1 MNNMGIGQL
10 LSRFNGFMQNPA
22 QMLQQMGL
30 PADALKNPQAT
41 IQQLMNSGK
50 MNQQQYN
57 QLQQMANSITQNP
70 AFAQMFG
77 KK

>member
-50 MNQQQYN
+50 MNQQQFN

>member
-10 LSRFNGFMQNPA
+10 LARFNGFMQNPA

-41 IQQLMNSGK
+41 VQQLMNTGK
-50 MNQQQYN
+50 LNQQQFN

>member
-41 IQQLMNSGK
+41 VQQLMNTGK
-50 MNQQQYN
+50 LNQQQFN

>member
-10 LSRFNGFMQNPA
+10 LSRFSGFIQNPA

>member
-1 MNNMGIGQL
+1 MNNMSIGQL
-10 LSRFNGFMQNPA
+10 LSRFSGFVQNPG

-50 MNQQQYN
+50 MNQQQYT
-57 QLQQMANSITQNP
+57 ACSFRPTNP
-70 AFAQMFG
+70 G
-77 KK
+77 CHPER

>member
-22 QMLQQMGL
+22 QILQQMGL

-41 IQQLMNSGK
+41 VQQLMNTGK
-50 MNQQQYN
+50 LNQQQFN

>member
-22 QMLQQMGL
+22 QLLQQMGL

-41 IQQLMNSGK
+41 VQQLMNTGK
-50 MNQQQYN
+50 LNQQQFN

>member
-1 MNNMGIGQL
+1 MNNMGIGQIL
-10 LSRFNGFMQNPA
+10 ARFNGFMQNPA

-50 MNQQQYN
+50 MNQQSYN
-57 QLQQMANSITQNP
+57 YLKTIADKISQDPMFMNITNNQ
-70 AFAQMFG
+70 
-77 KK
+77 

>member
-1 MNNMGIGQL
+1 MNNMGFGQL
-10 LSRFNGFMQNPA
+10 LSRFSGFMQNPG

>member
-41 IQQLMNSGK
+41 IQQLMNTGK
-50 MNQQQYN
+50 MNQQSYN
-57 QLQQMANSITQNP
+57 YLKTIADKISQDPMFMNITNNR
-70 AFAQMFG
+70 
-77 KK
+77 

>member
-10 LSRFNGFMQNPA
+10 LSRFNGFMQNPG

-50 MNQQQYN
+50 MTQQQYN
-57 QLQQMANSITQNP
+57 QLQQMAQNITSNP
-70 AFAQMFG
+70 MFAQMFG

>member
-1 MNNMGIGQL
+1 MNNMVIGQL
-10 LSRFNGFMQNPA
+10 LSRFNGFMQNPG

-30 PADALKNPQAT
+30 PSDALKNPQAT
-41 IQQLMNSGK
+41 VQQLMNTGK
-50 MNQQQYN
+50 LNQQQFN